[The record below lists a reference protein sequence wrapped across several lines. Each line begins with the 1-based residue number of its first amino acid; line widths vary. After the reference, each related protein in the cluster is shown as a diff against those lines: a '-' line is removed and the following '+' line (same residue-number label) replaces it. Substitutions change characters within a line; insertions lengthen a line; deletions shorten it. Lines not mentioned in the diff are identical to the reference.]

1 MQHEKMRRLVLA
13 AMFAAITAVT
23 AQLVIPLGFTPV
35 PFTLALIAIFL
46 TGALLDP
53 KSAFQA
59 PPALRYSPTF
69 PAGFRSLRGRRAAIC
84 SLIPL
89 WR

>member
-53 KSAFQA
+53 KTAFLAQLA
-59 PPALRYSPTF
+59 
-69 PAGFRSLRGRRAAIC
+69 
-84 SLIPL
+84 
-89 WR
+89 

>member
-35 PFTLALIAIFL
+35 PFTLARIAIVL
-46 TGALLDP
+46 TGAPVSYTHLDVY
-53 KSAFQA
+53 KRQVYDAWAFGPVCTA
-59 PPALRYSPTF
+59 
-69 PAGFRSLRGRRAAIC
+69 
-84 SLIPL
+84 
-89 WR
+89 

>member
-1 MQHEKMRRLVLA
+1 MRRLVLA

-53 KSAFQA
+53 KTAFLAQLA
-59 PPALRYSPTF
+59 YLPPALRYSPTF